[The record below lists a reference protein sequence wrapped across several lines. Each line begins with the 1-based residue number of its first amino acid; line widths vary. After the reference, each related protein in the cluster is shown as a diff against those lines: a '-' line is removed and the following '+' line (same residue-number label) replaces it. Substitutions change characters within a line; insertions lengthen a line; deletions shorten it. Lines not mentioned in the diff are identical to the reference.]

1 MAKKLKA
8 SASTDAPGAQAS
20 TIHASSEEQEA
31 QKLAEDEKLK
41 LKAPALKSLNA
52 TRRAHA
58 WQLHSWPMEK
68 FIIRNRSKL
77 YLPRSYLC
85 KDGMDVQTVYPGTDL
100 NQFVHQ
106 YYLEKVDP
114 QSVQWVNFVH
124 ADNVVARRHEFLGP
138 DPRVAGFEIDGHE
151 NVFIRWWD
159 GFLSDQ
165 WSGTQKWKLDVVWNE
180 EGNEWVEKTG

>member
-1 MAKKLKA
+1 MAKQQNVKNPA
-8 SASTDAPGAQAS
+8 PSAED
-20 TIHASSEEQEA
+20 EA
-31 QKLAEDEKLK
+31 QKLAEAERQKLK
-41 LKAPALKSLNA
+41 GPLLKSLID

-68 FIIRNRSKL
+68 FVVRNRSKL
-77 YLPRSYLC
+77 HLPRSYLA
-85 KDGMDVQTVYPGTDL
+85 KDGEDVQTVYPGTDL

-106 YYLEKVDP
+106 YYLEKIDP
-114 QSVQWVNFVH
+114 QSVPWVNFVH

-138 DPRVAGFEIDGHE
+138 DPRIAGYEIDGGG

-165 WSGTQKWKLDVVWNE
+165 WSGTQKWKLEVVWDDDADA
-180 EGNEWVEKTG
+180 WVEKTG